1 MGGSVCSNIFRIF
14 DNSGIAVLTLML
26 DLLLTKFLSL
36 YSIPQNLLLSFNFLV
51 NSLVSYL
58 MSRTFSF
65 VFGQNFGPFV
75 NNDI

>member
-1 MGGSVCSNIFRIF
+1 MVGSICSNIFRIF
-14 DNSGIAVLTLML
+14 DNSGIAVLTLMF
-26 DLLLTKFLSL
+26 DLLLTKLLSL
-36 YSIPQNLLLSFNFLV
+36 YSIQIFKFLV

-58 MSRTFSF
+58 MSSTFPF

>member
-1 MGGSVCSNIFRIF
+1 MVGSICSNIFRIF

-26 DLLLTKFLSL
+26 DLLLTKLLSL

-58 MSRTFSF
+58 MPRTFPF